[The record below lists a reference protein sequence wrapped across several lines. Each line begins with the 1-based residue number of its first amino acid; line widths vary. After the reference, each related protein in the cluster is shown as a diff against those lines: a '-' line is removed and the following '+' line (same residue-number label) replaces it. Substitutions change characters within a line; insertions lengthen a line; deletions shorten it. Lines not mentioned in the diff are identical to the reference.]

1 MNIQELSSSQE
12 IMLQWQNGQASSS
25 ASGSTKNSTNSS
37 LNLFTANTSMTSQ
50 VAGMVEL
57 TKYVMD
63 AMGLAPDSR
72 VTFSLLSEYREQLRS
87 EFTRGVTDGLKA
99 LEVENLDSLKFTLQ
113 IKDDGTVNV
122 AADSPDKDSIQ
133 NFFDNS
139 PELIK
144 KYRQI
149 EALNGIDTARQS
161 LAIAPGEM
169 RKRIQ
174 IEGMASWWSASD
186 DAKQTFGAYSGQKF
200 SLLEGINL
208 TV

>member
-1 MNIQELSSSQE
+1 MIISELDSSPE
-12 IMLQWQNGQASSS
+12 MLLQWQNGRISDN
-25 ASGSTKNSTNSS
+25 ASGSAGNSQNSG
-37 LNLFTANTSMTSQ
+37 LNLLTENTSMTVQ

-72 VTFSLLSEYREQLRS
+72 VTFSRLTEYREQLRD
-87 EFTRGVTDGLKA
+87 EFTRSVNDGLKA
-99 LEVENLDSLKFTLQ
+99 LGVDNPDSLKFTLRVN
-113 IKDDGTVNV
+113 DDGAVSV
-122 AADSPDKDSIQ
+122 AADSPDKDKIQ

-149 EALNGIDTARQS
+149 EALNGIDAARKS
-161 LAIAPGEM
+161 LSIAPGEM

-186 DAKQTFGAYSGQKF
+186 AANTTFGEYSGRGL
-200 SLLEGINL
+200 SLLEGLDL